1 MTTMTMKAPPDEL
14 VAERLR
20 GWLRAYSAKDVARQL
35 DIRLRTVE
43 AWRVGQTSPNLR
55 YLTAMIA
62 LWGEPFVRDIFAP
75 VLEDD
80 GADLPKRL
88 ERLEHELRS
97 IRSDYNELAKNSA
110 RPRDDDDR
118 GVDRQTSATGS
129 GRSGSAAKAA
139 RSMGR
144 SMGVMALAA
153 LSGWSTI
160 DSEAMRT
167 TTRSG
172 SRPPITRSVRV
183 ARMTAADGVA
193 QA

>member
-75 VLEDD
+75 VIEDG

-97 IRSDYNELAKNSA
+97 IRSDYNEMAKNSA
-110 RPRDDDDR
+110 RPRDADDR
-118 GVDRQTSATGS
+118 GMDRQASATGS

-139 RSMGR
+139 RSMAR
-144 SMGVMALAA
+144 SMGVIALAA
-153 LSGWSTI
+153 LSGWAAT
-160 DSEAMRT
+160 DSDVIRT
-167 TTRSG
+167 TTRSNV
-172 SRPPITRSVRV
+172 RTPITQSARV
-183 ARMTAADGVA
+183 ARATAADSGLPA
-193 QA
+193 